1 MIASLS
7 SEGLRVGVLVFLAA
21 FVSKKLP
28 IAIAVLLILGV
39 ALRLTGLGVHSLW
52 IDEGGTLF
60 VARSADLLET
70 TCRDHHPPLSFLLYR
85 GWIALLGEDDRI
97 LRLLPALFS
106 TASLLLFARLASE
119 WSSSRGRVVTI
130 ALYAVS
136 PFHVWYGQEIR
147 MYALLELA
155 AMATL
160 LCAARYL
167 RVPKLGW
174 LLLLFASTA
183 FAFGVH
189 YMGVLLLPS
198 VIAIAWLAE
207 RHGRIQRNDA
217 VRMVIAT
224 AVGLAAWTPWVV
236 FAVEKQ
242 MGTRWAYISTMSP
255 MEIAALPARQM
266 VNEVAWLPA
275 PLRAGAYALAAILS
289 AGVLSF
295 LLGAIRTRRFEAR
308 LILVGFAAP
317 VAAAVVCAL
326 VGHDNYQPRYM
337 MAAAPCSA
345 LMIGEG
351 IASLGWGG
359 LRNVL
364 AGAAVAGCLGL
375 TLIHRAENRRDDFR
389 AASLELEWAWKPGDV
404 IVVIT
409 GLPPGFAESVVVHY
423 LRDDP
428 PLLQSLRSP
437 EDVLESNGAPPAGA
451 IVHVIYRDAD
461 FSRPAM
467 SKMLEAFPSAHR
479 GEIRNRVQ
487 YLRLKG

>member
-1 MIASLS
+1 MFLKAPASK
-7 SEGLRVGVLVFLAA
+7 RLAH
-21 FVSKKLP
+21 P
-28 IAIAVLLILGV
+28 TAIAVLLILGV

-52 IDEGGTLF
+52 IDEGGTLY
-60 VARSADLLET
+60 VANSADLLGT

-85 GWIALLGEDDRI
+85 GWIVLLGEDDRI

-119 WSSSRGRVVTI
+119 WSSPRGRVVAI

-147 MYALLELA
+147 MYAFLELA
-155 AMATL
+155 SMATL

-167 RVPKLGW
+167 RGPKLGW
-174 LLLLFASTA
+174 LLLLSASAA

-207 RHGRIQRNDA
+207 RQGRIERNGA
-217 VRMVIAT
+217 VRMVVAT
-224 AVGLAAWTPWVV
+224 AAGLAAWTPWVV
-236 FAVEKQ
+236 VAVQKQ
-242 MGTRWAYISTMSP
+242 MSTPWAYISTLSA

-289 AGVLSF
+289 AGVLLF
-295 LLGAIRTRRFEAR
+295 LLDAIRTRRFEAR
-308 LILVGFAAP
+308 LVLVGFAAP

-326 VGHDNYQPRYM
+326 VGHGNYQPRYM

-345 LMIGEG
+345 LMIGDG
-351 IASLGWGG
+351 IASLSWTA
-359 LRNVL
+359 LRNML

-389 AASLELEWAWKPGDV
+389 AASRELERAWKPGDA

-409 GLPPGFAESVVVHY
+409 GLPPGFADSVVAHY
-423 LRDDP
+423 LRHSP

-437 EDVLESNGAPPAGA
+437 QEVLERNGAAIPAGA
-451 IVHVIYRDAD
+451 IVHVIYREAD
-461 FSRPAM
+461 FTRPAM
-467 SKMLEAFPSAHR
+467 SSMLEAFPATHR